1 MPVRAFILT
10 SLLQISF
17 FSGIMDKYQEQP
29 HLLDRH
35 LEWMMTLLLDIV
47 RDNGSPPQLV
57 HLAFKF
63 LYIIT
68 KVRGYKV
75 FLPLF
80 PHEVRDLQPVLDMLV
95 DQNPKDPETWET
107 RYMLLLWLS
116 MICLIPF
123 DLARFD
129 GNISEEEHTRVPT
142 MDRILAVAKCYLVV
156 SDKARDAAAVLVSKF
171 IVRPDVK
178 QKRMADFLDWTLSM
192 ISKSSF
198 QSMEGTVVMNGMLQ
212 ALAQLFKHAKREDC
226 LPYAATVLECL
237 DNCKLSESNQMVLRK
252 LGMKLVQRLGLTF
265 VKPKVAK
272 WRYQRGCRSLAANL
286 QAQGSVVQ
294 SQMTTVAA
302 NEADDEEEYDI
313 PGEIENVVEQLLV
326 GLKDKDTIVRWSAA
340 KGIGRIT
347 GRLPKELADDVIGS
361 LLDCFSFQET
371 DNAWHGGCLAL
382 AELGR
387 RGLLL
392 PSRISDVVPVILRA
406 LTYDEKRGACS
417 VGSNVRDA
425 ACYVCWA
432 FARAYDPTELIPFIN
447 QIASALIIAAVFD
460 RDVNCRRA
468 ASGTFPHG
476 IDILTAADY
485 FAVGNRVNCY
495 LTISVYIAGFPQ
507 YTQPMIDHLVNMKIN
522 HWDSV
527 IRELSTKALH
537 NLTPRAS
544 EYMANVVLPRLLP
557 LSVGTD
563 LHTRHGAILAC
574 AEITHA
580 LCKLAEENNRSI
592 THYFDEKSLEGLKQ
606 IHEEVCIKYKF
617 EVKKYEGLIPFMF
630 FTVSA
635 GWQWLIN
642 DSLRSLTFASST
654 ARQHIKESAVSALA
668 ALCNE
673 YYINEKGEADSALQE
688 LQNTEEMVRCGF
700 SRALGALPRF
710 LLKGRLQQVLEGLKQ
725 VTLIS
730 PGNVSF
736 AEARRDA
743 LIAIAKVCQTAGV
756 KGEGSQEEY
765 VCKDNV
771 AQIYAMLL
779 NGVTDYTTDS
789 RGDVGG
795 WVREAAMRSLMEV
808 TLLLVQNEAELID
821 ANICKQIMCCVAQQ
835 SAEKIDKFRAH
846 AGSVFLALLHFD
858 HPPIPHIPHREE
870 LERIFPR
877 SEKETLNWNAASEAF
892 PRITQLLALPA
903 YQYSVLL
910 GLSVSV
916 GGLTETT
923 VRRYSAQ
930 SLFDYMKKIQ
940 NDSSALES
948 FCETLLKVFEDNLR
962 NDRVSVP
969 LLTMLDQM
977 LANGCF
983 DTFTMQENHPFPVKL
998 FTLCKEEIKRS
1009 KDIRKLRSS
1018 IGVFC
1023 GLIQFQGDMRE
1034 KVFFQLFLLLCHPF
1048 PVIRKTTA
1056 SQVYEML
1063 ITYSDV
1069 LDPAIMDSVL
1079 TILSDTNWEAE
1090 LPVVREKRNCLCDL
1104 MNVPKPQL
1112 VSKVRKSPI
1121 PCTSFRIAHFLLS
1134 QGFLSSLSKGEEA
1147 ESLLL

>member
-673 YYINEKGEADSALQE
+673 YYINEKGEADSALQDELVTMYVSE

-1112 VSKVRKSPI
+1112 VSKPVP
-1121 PCTSFRIAHFLLS
+1121 PV
-1134 QGFLSSLSKGEEA
+1134 
-1147 ESLLL
+1147 

>member
-1 MPVRAFILT
+1 MALGEMDGVGSEPEEGKNQEASVTTTRSILESFTESQEVRGLIGNLKGAFGDLVTRESIVEK
-10 SLLQISF
+10 F
-17 FSGIMDKYQEQP
+17 VGIMDKYQEQP

-468 ASGTFPHG
+468 ASAAFQENVGRQGTFPHG

-606 IHEEVCIKYKF
+606 IHEEVCIKGLGG
-617 EVKKYEGLIPFMF
+617 ELMRPAVKKYEGLIPFMF

-673 YYINEKGEADSALQE
+673 YYINEKGEADSALQDELVTMYVSE

-923 VRRYSAQ
+923 VRRQ
-930 SLFDYMKKIQ
+930 SGFP
-940 NDSSALES
+940 AGW
-948 FCETLLKVFEDNLR
+948 DN
-962 NDRVSVP
+962 
-969 LLTMLDQM
+969 
-977 LANGCF
+977 A
-983 DTFTMQENHPFPVKL
+983 FTDKLWTKMQ
-998 FTLCKEEIKRS
+998 
-1009 KDIRKLRSS
+1009 
-1018 IGVFC
+1018 
-1023 GLIQFQGDMRE
+1023 
-1034 KVFFQLFLLLCHPF
+1034 
-1048 PVIRKTTA
+1048 
-1056 SQVYEML
+1056 
-1063 ITYSDV
+1063 
-1069 LDPAIMDSVL
+1069 
-1079 TILSDTNWEAE
+1079 
-1090 LPVVREKRNCLCDL
+1090 
-1104 MNVPKPQL
+1104 
-1112 VSKVRKSPI
+1112 
-1121 PCTSFRIAHFLLS
+1121 
-1134 QGFLSSLSKGEEA
+1134 
-1147 ESLLL
+1147 